1 MSMEFQGEGVMTR
14 MRVLFVSLLLGL
26 GSGHVALAGMQTFPS
41 NNGQVDFRMPSN
53 NVECIYTPAGGTPTY
68 TPADGGPELQ
78 CDRAEPTYLR
88 FVLGKSG
95 PATVISD
102 VGDASCCGGT
112 NVLQYGSTWQ
122 GGPFTCKSATTG
134 ITCKRGA
141 HGFLISKAK
150 VKTY

>member
-1 MSMEFQGEGVMTR
+1 MMTTI
-14 MRVLFVSLLLGL
+14 RVLFGSLLLAM
-26 GSGHVALAGMQTFPS
+26 GSVHAASAGTQTFPS
-41 NNGQVDFRMPSN
+41 NNGQVDFVMPSQ

-78 CDRAEPTYLR
+78 CDRAQPTYLR

-112 NVLQYGSTWQ
+112 NVLQYGSTWK
-122 GGPFTCKSATTG
+122 GGPFACRSATTG
-134 ITCKRGA
+134 IACTRGA